1 MVITVILAL
10 ILVVSTF
17 IILYQ
22 HKVVK
27 KQNTEIRL
35 LKEIIERR

>member
-1 MVITVILAL
+1 MLYIVL
-10 ILVVSTF
+10 IVLLSLSMF

-22 HKVVK
+22 YKII
-27 KQNTEIRL
+27 KQNKVEIVL